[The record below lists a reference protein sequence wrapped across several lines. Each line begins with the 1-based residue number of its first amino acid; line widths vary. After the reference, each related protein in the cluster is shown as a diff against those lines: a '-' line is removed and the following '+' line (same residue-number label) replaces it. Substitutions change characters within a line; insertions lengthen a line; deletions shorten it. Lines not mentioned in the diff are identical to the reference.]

1 MDAQLKNQMATFAIV
16 AVLVL
21 VAIGVGFSLDLGD
34 DDEDFMAID
43 RFDVP
48 EGTHRIVLEED
59 QYQFA
64 PLAASLLGNRGIHT
78 TISWSENSGEL
89 ENIQLPGVDLSYFSS
104 QLALT
109 YWVGVEETIVV
120 DSYEHAVM
128 MSSLAL
134 YKDIPIL
141 VYGET
146 TTSAIH
152 YLGSSKGKAITLG
165 DVPFKGQ
172 MRLTEEEVV
181 ENSLDVAVEEGRD
194 VDYITVVN
202 PWDHNETIADVPHQS
217 ALAPVLNSYRGGV
230 VLACP
235 PHNETINLLVHE
247 TLNHSLD
254 RGMDP
259 GFICMY
265 GDAYALPF
273 IYAYDPQL
281 GHDSPTDNVYADL
294 DGNPWTVEKAI
305 GRIVGSTLGELSR
318 YHDRVFR
325 YQSYLD
331 TSSAPLVANPGTMGF
346 DWNNNGLTYCGTAAE
361 FAGQSWAVV
370 NEELRNAGFD
380 SQDDSPQAHS
390 GYPVSTELSAELL
403 CADFARAN
411 YIFMDADHGNP
422 YRTANFWG
430 IDLQPMYP
438 GVFFAVSCSLG
449 RIDLRNFGEEDTRY
463 PDDEWG
469 FTKSV
474 TYCMMR
480 QGMNCYFG
488 AMRTAWGTVGTGGD
502 RSAAPGLCYFLAED
516 IFTNDLTTGEALMN
530 AKASLIAENDN
541 NVNRCTTW
549 EYNCFGDPAF
559 NPYEPCNEGS

>member
-1 MDAQLKNQMATFAIV
+1 MTDLLQNKIIALSVV
-16 AVLVL
+16 ALLVI
-21 VAIGVGFSLDLGD
+21 VAIGARLVILSDD
-34 DDEDFMAID
+34 DDEKYVAIE

-48 EGTHRIVLEED
+48 EGEHRIVLTGD

-64 PLAASLLGNRGIHT
+64 PITASLLGNRGIYT
-78 TISWSENSGEL
+78 TIDWKEESGAV
-89 ENIQLPGVDLSYFSS
+89 ENIALQGEDLSYVSS
-104 QLALT
+104 QIALS
-109 YWVGVEETIVV
+109 YWESAAETIVV
-120 DSYEHAVM
+120 NSYEQAIM
-128 MSSLAL
+128 MSSVAL

-141 VYGET
+141 VYGKT
-146 TTSAIH
+146 TSSAIH
-152 YLGSSKGKAITLG
+152 YLGSSKGKSITLG

-172 MRLTEEEVV
+172 LRLKEEDVV
-181 ENSLDVAVEEGRD
+181 GYSLSVAEDMGHE
-194 VDYITVVN
+194 VDYLTVVN
-202 PWDHNETIADVPHQS
+202 PWDHDETVADVPHQS
-217 ALAPVLNSYRGGV
+217 SLAPVLNSYRGGV

-235 PHNETINLLVHE
+235 ANNITINETIHA
-247 TLNHSLD
+247 TLNISKEH
-254 RGMDP
+254 GMDP
-259 GFICMY
+259 TFICMF

-273 IYAYDPQL
+273 IYEYDPQL
-281 GHDSPTDNVYADL
+281 GKDSPTDNVYADL

-318 YHDRVFR
+318 YLDRVFR
-325 YQSYLD
+325 YESYLD
-331 TSSAPLVANPGTMGF
+331 TTSAPIVSSPGTMGF

-411 YIFMDADHGNP
+411 YVFMDADHGNP

-480 QGMNCYFG
+480 QGMNCYYG
-488 AMRTAWGTVGTGGD
+488 SMRTAWGVVGSDGD
-502 RSAAPGLCYFLAED
+502 RAAAPGLCYFLAED
-516 IFTNDLTTGEALMN
+516 IFANDLTVGEALMN
-530 AKASLIAENDN
+530 AKAALIQQNDN